1 MMRSILFLAL
11 SLACW
16 SWGSVPGVLWG
27 AQQSASREQK
37 SVLQERLDLAA
48 LERIRDEGL
57 NRSQID
63 AMAQELLDGIGPR
76 LTGSDQ
82 LRKAQNWAVER
93 LRGFG
98 LANVSLEPWDSLF
111 GRGWERVS
119 YSGRFLEPYLQP
131 LRAEPQ
137 AWSGSTRGTVNCR
150 VVLVQ
155 VQDSAE
161 LAQFGGKLRDACV
174 MWQEWRPI
182 EPEWEF
188 RPRRWDADT
197 LIARSKERPQPQ
209 QPEAP
214 SPEVQERMRRQQ
226 ALNQAML
233 RFFRRERPVA
243 LLLPSVWTYGILRTG
258 GHPDGRLARDSA
270 YEPVPALLVS
280 HEQYGQMWR
289 LIQRGITPRLELN
302 VQNRWT
308 NQDRREYNVVGEI
321 PGTDLADEVV
331 MVGAH
336 FDSWH
341 SGTGATDN
349 AAGSLVM
356 MEAMRILKAVGL
368 PMRRTVRIALWSG
381 EEQGLLGSRDYVRKH
396 AAEMPKISAYL
407 NVDNGSGRL
416 RGVYGQYNEEAVKVF
431 EQILAPFRD
440 LGIVASLLHP
450 TGGTDHLAFDAVGVP
465 GFQFIQDPL
474 EYGIRSHHSYVDTY
488 ERLVL
493 DDLKQ
498 AATIVA
504 WTVYTIANRD
514 QPMPRKPQGRAA
526 SQGN

>member
-1 MMRSILFLAL
+1 MRATLFLAL
-11 SLACW
+11 SLALG
-16 SWGSVPGVLWG
+16 SWGLAPHELAG
-27 AQQSASREQK
+27 AQQ
-37 SVLQERLDLAA
+37 SVLQERLDFAA

-63 AMAQELLDGIGPR
+63 AMARELLDGIGSR

-82 LRKAQNWAVER
+82 LRKAQSWAAER
-93 LRGFG
+93 LRAFG
-98 LANVSLEPWDSLF
+98 LVNVSLEPWDSLF

-119 YSGRFLEPYLQP
+119 YSGRFLEPYVQP
-131 LRAEPQ
+131 LRAEPL
-137 AWSGSTRGTVNCR
+137 AWSGSTRGTVSCP
-150 VVLVQ
+150 VVLVE
-155 VQDSAE
+155 VEDSSQ
-161 LAQFGGKLRDACV
+161 LAQFTGKLRGTCV
-174 MWQEWRPI
+174 MWQEWQPI
-182 EPEWEF
+182 EPEWEH
-188 RPRRWDADT
+188 RPRRWDADS
-197 LIARSKERPQPQ
+197 LIARSRERPQPEQ
-209 QPEAP
+209 QGGPP
-214 SPEVQERMRRQQ
+214 PEVQEQMRRQQ

-233 RFFRRERPVA
+233 RFFRRERPAA
-243 LLLPSVWTYGILRTG
+243 LLLPSVWTYGIMRTG

-270 YEPVPALLVS
+270 YEPVPALLVT

-289 LIQRGITPRLELN
+289 LLKRGVTPRLEVN

-308 NQDRREYNVVGEI
+308 NPDRREYNVVGEI
-321 PGTDLADEVV
+321 RGTDLEDQLV

-368 PMRRTVRIALWSG
+368 PLRRTVRIALWSG

-396 AAEMPKISAYL
+396 AAEMPRISAYL

-416 RGVYGQYNEEAVKVF
+416 RGVYGQYNEEAVRIF
-431 EQILAPFRD
+431 EQILAPFKD
-440 LGIVASLLHP
+440 LGIVASRFHP
-450 TGGTDHLAFDAVGVP
+450 TGGTDHLAFDGVGVP

-474 EYGIRSHHSYVDTY
+474 EYGIRSHHSHVDTY

-514 QPMPRKPQGRAA
+514 QPMPRKPQLGAA
-526 SQGN
+526 SQGR

>member
-1 MMRSILFLAL
+1 MRSAL
-11 SLACW
+11 SWVIGFAFGAFGAAAGALAQ
-16 SWGSVPGVLWG
+16 G
-27 AQQSASREQK
+27 QQ

-63 AMAQELLDGIGPR
+63 VMAQELLDGIGSR

-82 LRKAQNWAVER
+82 LRKAQSWAVER

-98 LANVSLEPWDSLF
+98 LVNVSMEPWDSLF

-119 YSGRFLEPYLQP
+119 YSGRFLEPYVQP

-137 AWSGSTRGTVNCR
+137 AWSGSTRGTVTCP
-150 VVLVQ
+150 VVLLEI
-155 VQDSAE
+155 QDSTQ
-161 LAQFGGKLRDACV
+161 LAQFAGKLRGACV
-174 MWQEWRPI
+174 MWQEWRSI

-197 LIARSKERPQPQ
+197 LIAWSRQRPEPQ
-209 QPEAP
+209 QQEGPP
-214 SPEVQERMRRQQ
+214 PEVQERMRRQQ

-233 RFFRRERPVA
+233 RFFRRERPAV

-270 YEPVPALLVS
+270 YEPIPALLVS

-289 LIQRGITPRLELN
+289 LIKRGVTPRLEVN

-308 NQDRREYNVVGEI
+308 NPDKREYNVVGEI
-321 PGTDLADEVV
+321 PGTDLADQLV

-396 AAEMPKISAYL
+396 AAEMPKVSAYL

-416 RGVYGQYNEEAVKVF
+416 RGVYGQYNEEAVKIF
-431 EQILAPFRD
+431 EQILSPFRD
-440 LGIVASLLHP
+440 LGIVASRLHP

-526 SQGN
+526 SQGG